1 MGKERENS
9 YQKYLFIFWW
19 HLSKTLSWHHL
30 YPVFTYF
37 YSLLIE
43 KDICDHQNILNMFLC
58 VCVCLSSGDLCNR
71 RMYTQTHSEK
81 SSLVALMD
89 LVTAM
94 LSSQCVYMYV
104 LLIDKGVMAKCL
116 VYHAEHFQ
124 CIYNL
129 SRDLSE
135 FILYSNFLDFMSF
148 YLVLSGYSCFS
159 LENHFDHDWLIKACV
174 RAKYLVYHAELFEC
188 VCSVSGNPFCV
199 HFLFQF
205 LKCYEFLFG
214 RIRMQLL

>member
-1 MGKERENS
+1 
-9 YQKYLFIFWW
+9 
-19 HLSKTLSWHHL
+19 
-30 YPVFTYF
+30 
-37 YSLLIE
+37 
-43 KDICDHQNILNMFLC
+43 
-58 VCVCLSSGDLCNR
+58 
-71 RMYTQTHSEK
+71 MYTQTHSEK

-159 LENHFDHDWLIKACV
+159 LENHFDHD
-174 RAKYLVYHAELFEC
+174 
-188 VCSVSGNPFCV
+188 
-199 HFLFQF
+199 
-205 LKCYEFLFG
+205 
-214 RIRMQLL
+214 